1 MTLLGRLFGRGVALD
16 AAQEARLAAWRALP
30 EPDPASV
37 PERSRLL
44 LVDVEATGLDVRRD
58 KLLAIGAIAMEEL
71 RIDLAQSFYVVLRQ
85 DDASSRDNILVH
97 GIGGTAQR
105 EGVPPAEALLDFLE
119 FAGKSPLIGFHAG
132 FDDAMIRRA
141 MGQHVGEPF
150 RRTWIDVAVV
160 APAAFPEEARRRRAL
175 DDWLAL
181 FGIRVFS
188 RHDAV
193 ADALATG
200 QLFQALRARALAA
213 GLDTLA
219 KLRWDPDAARWA
231 RG

>member
-1 MTLLGRLFGRGVALD
+1 VTLLGRLFGRGVALD
-16 AAQEARLAAWRALP
+16 AAREARLAAWRALP
-30 EPDPASV
+30 EPDPKAV

-58 KLLAIGAIAMEEL
+58 RLLAIGAIAMEGL

-105 EGVPPAEALLDFLE
+105 EGMPPADALLDFLE
-119 FAGKSPLIGFHAG
+119 FAGKSPLVGFHAG

-141 MGQHVGEPF
+141 TAQHLDEPF
-150 RRTWIDVAVV
+150 RRTWIDVADV
-160 APAAFPEEARRRRAL
+160 APAALPDEARRRKAL

-181 FGIRVFS
+181 YGIRAFS

-200 QLFQALRARALAA
+200 QLFQALRPRALAA
-213 GLDTLA
+213 GLDTVD
-219 KLRWDPDAARWA
+219 KLRWDPEAARWA